1 MALSDSQILIAL
13 VIALIPG
20 VLAFRLSTELYK

>member
-1 MALSDSQILIAL
+1 MLSDSQILVAL

>member
-1 MALSDSQILIAL
+1 MPLADSQILVAL